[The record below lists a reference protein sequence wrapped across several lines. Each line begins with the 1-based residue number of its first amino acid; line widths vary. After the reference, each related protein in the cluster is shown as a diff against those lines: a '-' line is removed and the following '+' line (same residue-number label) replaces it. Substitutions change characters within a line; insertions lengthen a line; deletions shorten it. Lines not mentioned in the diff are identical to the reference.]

1 MAKFTLL
8 FITPEESD
16 SPRTFMAFA
25 AGPKP
30 IERCRALYDFEP
42 SDVPNGI
49 SIKAGDVI
57 TVLNKTPSGWWE
69 GELRGQ
75 TGFFPSNY
83 VQPM

>member
-1 MAKFTLL
+1 
-8 FITPEESD
+8 
-16 SPRTFMAFA
+16 MAFT